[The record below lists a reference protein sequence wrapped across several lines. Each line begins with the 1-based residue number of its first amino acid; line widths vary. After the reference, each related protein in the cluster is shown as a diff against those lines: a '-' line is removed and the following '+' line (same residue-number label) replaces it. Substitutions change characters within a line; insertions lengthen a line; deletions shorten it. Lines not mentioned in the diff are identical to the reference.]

1 MAYPTRTLRE
11 LSRVIFS
18 RLLGILLILVIV
30 VAGVLTATFLGP
42 WQYRS
47 KAMLMAN
54 PKGITI
60 SSLETPTT
68 MRDRLSLFILKQREL
83 ITTEYVQASA
93 LMKLDGVAPA
103 SDEPTDLSGEHWYT
117 DAQIA
122 AFTAENFNRLAEVR
136 KRVKVTTPGGVGAA
150 FTQIFNVI
158 VDWPE
163 EKDRP
168 GDGKTDSR
176 TLATQR
182 AQQFTKHLIDAY
194 QFRRSSLEVR
204 QAKESSIALMK
215 ETTADARK
223 NMDDA
228 QEELVKYIT
237 EEIGADLTEAKIIS
251 SSSVGET
258 GIQTQRT
265 ENQKKISTID
275 TRLAELKTLNE
286 QIDIELKKGP
296 DKQVVIPK
304 VLLTVDNLGISKII
318 EAIADLRIK
327 LNTLTPQFE
336 DSYKEIKET
345 RAELVANLTDLR
357 NELTRQRIM
366 LNQEIA
372 ALKAQRTVLAKKVD
386 DDKKRMI
393 ELGPKAMMLGLLDKN
408 ANDAQKGYSKQ
419 MEGYREAKSAEMAAK
434 IPNRVS
440 VISGPSL
447 PDVSKPH
454 RPILWANVLISI
466 FAGLVLALV
475 YAFMADHFDHTVKG
489 IEDVERHIETNVL
502 ASVPKFTHKI
512 IRTR

>member
-18 RLLGILLILVIV
+18 RLLGIILILVIV
-30 VAGVLTATFLGP
+30 VAGALTATFLGP
-42 WQYRS
+42 WEYRS
-47 KAMLMAN
+47 KAMLMAD

-60 SSLETPTT
+60 SPLETATT

-93 LMKLDGVAPA
+93 LMKLDGVSPA

-122 AFTAENFNRLAEVR
+122 QFTAENYNRLADVR
-136 KRVKVTTPGGVGAA
+136 KRVKVTTPGGVDAT
-150 FTQIFNVI
+150 FTQIFNI
-158 VDWPE
+158 FVDWPE
-163 EKDRP
+163 EKDLP
-168 GDGKTDSR
+168 GNGKTDSR

-194 QFRRSSLEVR
+194 QFRRSSLEVK

-215 ETTADARK
+215 ETTADAKK

-228 QEELVKYIT
+228 QEKLIEYIT
-237 EEIGADLTEAKIIS
+237 EKIGADISEAKSIS
-251 SSSVGET
+251 SSGVGET

-275 TRLAELKTLNE
+275 TRLAELKALIG

-296 DKQVVIPK
+296 DKQVVIPE
-304 VLLTVDNLGISKII
+304 VLLTVDNLGVSKII

-336 DSYKEIKET
+336 DSYKEIKEA
-345 RAELVANLTDLR
+345 RAELAANLADLKK
-357 NELTRQRIM
+357 ELARQRTT
-366 LNQEIA
+366 LNMEIA
-372 ALKAQRTVLAKKVD
+372 GLGAQRTVLVKKVD
-386 DDKKRMI
+386 DDKKKMI
-393 ELGPKAMMLGLLDKN
+393 ELGPKAMMYSLLDKN
-408 ANDAQKGYSKQ
+408 ADDAQKMHSKQ
-419 MEGYREAKSAEMAAK
+419 LEGYLEAKSAEMAAK

-447 PDVSKPH
+447 PDISKPH

-502 ASVPKFTHKI
+502 ASVPKFTRKI